1 MCAASGGRRAGG
13 AGANGNGGRE
23 ADDEEL
29 VRDLEGESWRDEKL
43 QNNCLVHTQITCA
56 HFFFHLNSCMLIGYI
71 NIANNSLVI
80 QQAKLGTC
88 QSISNGF
95 L

>member
-29 VRDLEGESWRDEKL
+29 VRDLEGESWKDENKFKKIL
-43 QNNCLVHTQITCA
+43 NNCSVQI
-56 HFFFHLNSCMLIGYI
+56 
-71 NIANNSLVI
+71 
-80 QQAKLGTC
+80 
-88 QSISNGF
+88 
-95 L
+95 